1 MNEPLNDWDKL
12 QSQWQS
18 FEPDIKKIKKKMSW
32 VTWRMGFILFM
43 DIIVVV
49 TYIPFL
55 LMITDDPN
63 RNFLLNSYHYLLGI
77 LVVYGAYLDFKIRLP
92 IFRLQGD
99 TTKEVLSLYLE
110 RVKAGVLIGKL
121 SKIFSWLLLTTFIL
135 WFLGNLF
142 FQKTDVFTEKF
153 SLETGIFG
161 FFWIGLFVVLS
172 YWYQQRKEK
181 EFSRLKEL
189 WKDYLE

>member
-18 FEPDIKKIKKKMSW
+18 FEPDIKKIKKKISW

-43 DIIVVV
+43 DVIVVV

-55 LMITDDPN
+55 LMITDDPD
-63 RNFLLNSYHYLLGI
+63 RNFLLNSYFYLLGI

-92 IFRLQGD
+92 IFRLQGNS
-99 TTKEVLSLYLE
+99 TKEVLSLYLQ
-110 RVKAGVLIGKL
+110 RVKAGILIGKL
-121 SKIFSWLLLTTFIL
+121 SKIFSWLLLGAFML
-135 WFLGNLF
+135 WFFANF
-142 FQKTDVFTEKF
+142 YFQDAKTTEQFTWQY
-153 SLETGIFG
+153 GIFG

-172 YWYQQRKEK
+172 YWYQNRKKK
-181 EFSRLKEL
+181 ELIRLKEL
-189 WKDYLE
+189 WKGYIE